1 MTIEFMK
8 RMNPDLPFYYY
19 TSAHTRFY
27 EGVMPDFSV
36 PGSKPRKLRRAP
48 QRELLGPGGRVTM
61 AVRGTG
67 SIRPTFH
74 NVPVDLPPPPGATNQ
89 FIYAHSYAEQ

>member
-1 MTIEFMK
+1 MIEFMK

-48 QRELLGPGGRVTM
+48 QSELLGPGGRVTM

-67 SIRPTFH
+67 SIRATFH
-74 NVPVDLPPPPGATNQ
+74 NVPVYLPPPPTTNQ
-89 FIYAHSYAEQ
+89 FIYEHSYAEQ

>member
-1 MTIEFMK
+1 MIEFMK

-61 AVRGTG
+61 AV
-67 SIRPTFH
+67 
-74 NVPVDLPPPPGATNQ
+74 
-89 FIYAHSYAEQ
+89 